1 MEVKQR
7 KEISEMRRTVQ
18 TGGQDMGYEFSELAL
33 QNDWGNYTVDDYL
46 RSFAIR
52 PYGEDISYKTEA
64 VQDTKQ
70 EPAPG
75 KFDNQKTEPEQAI
88 SGLNNGQN
96 YATLTKE
103 QLMAVCIDKDAIIES
118 CVKSLKAQ
126 CPKMLG
132 KKEIMDVYH
141 CESDKALRILKLMF
155 QMGYGN
161 KIGKEYYVSQKAQE
175 DFLKKMVGKEV
186 YI

>member
-1 MEVKQR
+1 M
-7 KEISEMRRTVQ
+7 S
-18 TGGQDMGYEFSELAL
+18 YEFSELAL
-33 QNDWGNYTVDDYL
+33 QNNWGNYTVDDYL

-52 PYGEDISYKTEA
+52 PYGEDIPYKTEA
-64 VQDTKQ
+64 EQDTKQ
-70 EPAPG
+70 EPW
-75 KFDNQKTEPEQAI
+75 KSDNQKTEAEQAI

-132 KKEIMDVYH
+132 KKEIMDIYH

-175 DFLKKMVGKEV
+175 DFLKNMVGKEV

>member
-1 MEVKQR
+1 
-7 KEISEMRRTVQ
+7 MRRTVQ

-118 CVKSLKAQ
+118 CVKSFKAQ

-141 CESDKALRILKLMF
+141 CESDKALWILKLMF

-175 DFLKKMVGKEV
+175 DFLKNMVGKEV

>member
-1 MEVKQR
+1 M
-7 KEISEMRRTVQ
+7 
-18 TGGQDMGYEFSELAL
+18 
-33 QNDWGNYTVDDYL
+33 
-46 RSFAIR
+46 
-52 PYGEDISYKTEA
+52 
-64 VQDTKQ
+64 
-70 EPAPG
+70 
-75 KFDNQKTEPEQAI
+75 
-88 SGLNNGQN
+88 NNGQN

-141 CESDKALRILKLMF
+141 CESDKAIRILKLMF

-161 KIGKEYYVSQKAQE
+161 KIGKEYYVSKKAQE
-175 DFLKKMVGKEV
+175 DFLKNMVGKEV

>member
-1 MEVKQR
+1 MEEKQR

-175 DFLKKMVGKEV
+175 DFLKNMVGKEV

>member
-1 MEVKQR
+1 M
-7 KEISEMRRTVQ
+7 S
-18 TGGQDMGYEFSELAL
+18 YEFSELAL

-52 PYGEDISYKTEA
+52 SYGEDIPYKTETMH
-64 VQDTKQ
+64 DTKQ

-75 KFDNQKTEPEQAI
+75 KSNSQKTEQTI
-88 SGLNNGQN
+88 SGLNTGQN

-118 CVKSLKAQ
+118 CVKSFKAQ

-175 DFLKKMVGKEV
+175 DFLKNMVGKEV

>member
-1 MEVKQR
+1 MPLNSNK
-7 KEISEMRRTVQ
+7 SN
-18 TGGQDMGYEFSELAL
+18 S
-33 QNDWGNYTVDDYL
+33 
-46 RSFAIR
+46 
-52 PYGEDISYKTEA
+52 
-64 VQDTKQ
+64 
-70 EPAPG
+70 
-75 KFDNQKTEPEQAI
+75 QKTEQSI

-161 KIGKEYYVSQKAQE
+161 KIGKEYYVSKKAQE
-175 DFLKKMVGKEV
+175 DFLKNMVGKEV

>member
-1 MEVKQR
+1 
-7 KEISEMRRTVQ
+7 
-18 TGGQDMGYEFSELAL
+18 MGYEFSELAL

-75 KFDNQKTEPEQAI
+75 KSDSQKSEQAI

-175 DFLKKMVGKEV
+175 DFLKNMVGKEV

>member
-1 MEVKQR
+1 M
-7 KEISEMRRTVQ
+7 S
-18 TGGQDMGYEFSELAL
+18 YEFSELAL
-33 QNDWGNYTVDDYL
+33 QNDWGNYTVDDYP

-52 PYGEDISYKTEA
+52 PYGEDIPYKTEA

-75 KFDNQKTEPEQAI
+75 KSDSQKSEQAI

-132 KKEIMDVYH
+132 KKEIMECGVKVSGCFNGNPVASAAGIVVADELSKPGVY
-141 CESDKALRILKLMF
+141 ENFQKLGDMLCDGF
-155 QMGYGN
+155 
-161 KIGKEYYVSQKAQE
+161 KELCCY
-175 DFLKKMVGKEV
+175 
-186 YI
+186 

>member
-1 MEVKQR
+1 M
-7 KEISEMRRTVQ
+7 
-18 TGGQDMGYEFSELAL
+18 
-33 QNDWGNYTVDDYL
+33 
-46 RSFAIR
+46 
-52 PYGEDISYKTEA
+52 
-64 VQDTKQ
+64 
-70 EPAPG
+70 
-75 KFDNQKTEPEQAI
+75 
-88 SGLNNGQN
+88 NNGQN

-118 CVKSLKAQ
+118 CVKSLKVQ

-175 DFLKKMVGKEV
+175 DFQKNMVGKEV

>member
-1 MEVKQR
+1 
-7 KEISEMRRTVQ
+7 MRRAVQ
-18 TGGQDMGYEFSELAL
+18 TGGQDMSYEFSELAL
-33 QNDWGNYTVDDYL
+33 QNDWGNYIVDDYL

-52 PYGEDISYKTEA
+52 PYGEDIPYKTEA

-75 KFDNQKTEPEQAI
+75 KSDSQKSEQAI

-103 QLMAVCIDKDAIIES
+103 QLMAVCIDKDVIIES

-175 DFLKKMVGKEV
+175 DFLKNMVGKEV

>member
-1 MEVKQR
+1 
-7 KEISEMRRTVQ
+7 MRRAVQ
-18 TGGQDMGYEFSELAL
+18 TGGQEMSYEFSELAL

-52 PYGEDISYKTEA
+52 PYGEDIPYKTESM
-64 VQDTKQ
+64 QDTKQ
-70 EPAPG
+70 ESAPG
-75 KFDNQKTEPEQAI
+75 KSNSQKTEQEI

-118 CVKSLKAQ
+118 CVKSLKTQ

-175 DFLKKMVGKEV
+175 DFLKNMVGKEV

>member
-1 MEVKQR
+1 
-7 KEISEMRRTVQ
+7 
-18 TGGQDMGYEFSELAL
+18 MGYEFSELAL

-88 SGLNNGQN
+88 SGLNKGQN

-118 CVKSLKAQ
+118 CVKSLKDQ

-161 KIGKEYYVSQKAQE
+161 KIGKEYYVSRKAQE
-175 DFLKKMVGKEV
+175 DFLKNMVGKDV

>member
-18 TGGQDMGYEFSELAL
+18 TRGQDMGYEFSELAL

-175 DFLKKMVGKEV
+175 DFLKNMVGKEV